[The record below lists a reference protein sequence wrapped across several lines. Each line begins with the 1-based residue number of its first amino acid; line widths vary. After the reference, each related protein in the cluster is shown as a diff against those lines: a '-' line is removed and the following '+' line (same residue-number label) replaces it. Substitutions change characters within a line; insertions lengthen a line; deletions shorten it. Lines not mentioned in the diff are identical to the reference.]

1 MWCGLGA
8 FPADARIA
16 RCTLVRFGVQL
27 NPNPTTRLQLLARS
41 AGHNQLWIGHL
52 PVLQHGC
59 MTHGGSTPQ
68 PPVPAAGEDGVAG
81 SRSAD
86 RTPLYH
92 LSVNDYRRI
101 ITPPKTAA
109 AAIQGLVWAD
119 HPLPPAAN

>member
-59 MTHGGSTPQ
+59 NACAVRVLLS
-68 PPVPAAGEDGVAG
+68 PPEM
-81 SRSAD
+81 R
-86 RTPLYH
+86 RTRCGPH
-92 LSVNDYRRI
+92 
-101 ITPPKTAA
+101 
-109 AAIQGLVWAD
+109 
-119 HPLPPAAN
+119 